1 MLTRKTLSI
10 VTLLISLLFGQLMA
24 PQMVSGR
31 FGGGGGRGGF
41 DRGGFD
47 RGGDWGHGFDE
58 SHFGNID
65 KSYYEHPSETGF
77 GTQRPLATDGGLGRF
92 MNNGMAR
99 NIAAPVRGPV
109 GVNGDSV
116 RHAYA
121 DHPYYDHRAFDADW
135 WAHHNNYGWY
145 YPWMGGGYAWGYT
158 SWPMMAGFL
167 GMAAATSPVPYDYG
181 NNITYQG
188 NNVYYGSQPQAT
200 AAQYSDQANNLA
212 TLAPAISLSTEP
224 GAPLPKLKPENQ
236 KDWKPFGVFSLVQGG
251 QTDSSKLFQIMVNK
265 EGIIHGNYYDM
276 MTDEVKPISGSI
288 DKKSMRAAWKISG
301 VKDVVYDTGVSNL
314 LKQESPI
321 LVHYGKD
328 KTQQWNLVRLE
339 QPNKA
344 KVPTDKA
351 ASMVDEASKPISKAA
366 SMSDITTD
374 STQAAT
380 EQPNKI
386 TAPTDNNI

>member
-1 MLTRKTLSI
+1 MLTRKTLST
-10 VTLLISLLFGQLMA
+10 VTLLVPLLFAQLVT

-31 FGGGGGRGGF
+31 FGGAGGRGGF
-41 DRGGFD
+41 N
-47 RGGDWGHGFDE
+47 RGGDFGHGFDE

-65 KSYYEHPSETGF
+65 KSYYEHPSETGY
-77 GTQRPLATDGGLGRF
+77 GTQRPLATDGGLGRV
-92 MNNGMAR
+92 MDSGMAR

-121 DHPYYDHRAFDADW
+121 DHPYADHRAFDADW
-135 WAHHNNYGWY
+135 WAHHHDYGWY
-145 YPWMGGGYAWGYT
+145 YPWMGGGYAWGCT
-158 SWPMMAGFL
+158 SWPIMAGFL
-167 GMAAATSPVPYDYG
+167 GVAAATSPVPYDYG

-200 AAQYSDQANNLA
+200 ATQYYEQADNLA
-212 TLAPAISLSTEP
+212 TLAPVISLPAAGEP
-224 GAPLPKLKPENQ
+224 MPKLKSENQ

-328 KTQQWNLVRLE
+328 KTEQWNLVRLE
-339 QPNKA
+339 QPNKT
-344 KVPTDKA
+344 KEPTDKA
-351 ASMVDEASKPISKAA
+351 ASMSDEANKPISKAS
-366 SMSDITTD
+366 SMLDVTAD
-374 STQAAT
+374 PAPAAT
-380 EQPNKI
+380 EQPNKLP
-386 TAPTDNNI
+386 APKDNNI